1 VDALIAPMN
10 LPLVEDYSMYDAA
23 MAVDGTTPL
32 TISPSTFKSAVSGFI
47 DLLIEQTA
55 PTMLWAKLPKG
66 EGWQHE
72 IERYCKQAT
81 NAQALFLFYNYSEDA
96 QGDSFEQAHMPLQ
109 LYCPSIGKLALM
121 SEDGEDW
128 LNDSDMTPTVAIP
141 LERNGD
147 LQGEYF
153 VMAVSAD
160 YQGLLVTNR
169 NRNRPGGQRDLGRDM
184 GRDMGRDQG
193 RDNSE
198 VLSMTALHDGS
209 ADSKVHQLRML
220 YSCQSSVIQ
229 AALLG
234 IQQVVTRVPTNSLR
248 LSLGPMSGNFA
259 QGEQGT
265 VGVESLLMSWDMLF
279 PPLGADRPDQILHSH
294 WTLKQLQRQEELS
307 RRVATYR
314 KQAESSE
321 SLQLQQEE
329 LMNALRLKDE
339 FLNMVVQE
347 LRTPLT
353 NMKTAL
359 SLINSPSLKPAQR
372 LRYGQLLHTE
382 CERQN
387 SLINGL
393 LNLSMIEQASDAIMM
408 PLRLSDVVPGVVSTY
423 QPLAQEKELMLAYT
437 IPDTL
442 PPIACLTPWLR
453 QVVVNL
459 LHNSIKF
466 TGKGGRVWVRAKSQG
481 DYVQLDVQD
490 TGIGIAP
497 SEIPKVFNRFYRV
510 RSSNGDDSG
519 GAGLGL
525 TIVQQLLLRC
535 GGSITVNSRLGQGS
549 TFTVLLPV
557 HSEVADPVES
567 LHAVG

>member
-1 VDALIAPMN
+1 MDALIAPMN

-23 MAVDGTTPL
+23 LAANGAQPL
-32 TISPSTFKSAVSGFI
+32 TVSPSTFKSAVSGFI
-47 DLLIEQTA
+47 DLLIDQAA

-72 IERYCKQAT
+72 IERFCKQAA
-81 NAQALFLFYNYSEDA
+81 NAQALFLFYNYSEDSQA
-96 QGDSFEQAHMPLQ
+96 DSFEQAHMPLQ

-121 SEDGEDW
+121 SEDGQDW

-153 VMAVSAD
+153 VMAISPQ
-160 YQGLLVTNR
+160 YQGLLVANR
-169 NRNRPGGQRDLGRDM
+169 TRVRPPVHPLAQRDSARDI
-184 GRDMGRDQG
+184 G

-198 VLSMTALHDGS
+198 VLSMTALHDGT
-209 ADSKVHQLRML
+209 AESKVHQLRLL
-220 YSCQSSVIQ
+220 YSCQSSVVQ
-229 AALLG
+229 GALQG

-279 PPLGADRPDQILHSH
+279 PPLDADRPEQLLHSQ
-294 WTLKQLQRQEELS
+294 WTLKQLQRQEELA

-314 KQAESSE
+314 KQAESAE

-393 LNLSMIEQASDAIMM
+393 LNLSMIEQASDAIML
-408 PLRLSDVVPGVVSTY
+408 PLRLCDVVPGVVSTY

-453 QVVVNL
+453 QIVVNL

-466 TGKGGRVWVRAKSQG
+466 TAKGGRVWVRAKNQG
-481 DYVQLDVQD
+481 DFVQLDVQD

-510 RSSNGDDSG
+510 RSANGDDSG

-557 HSEVADPVES
+557 HADVEALEP
-567 LHAVG
+567 LHCVG

>member
-1 VDALIAPMN
+1 MIPSPSPWTAVDALIAPMN
-10 LPLVEDYSMYDAA
+10 LPLVEDYSIYDAT
-23 MAVDGTTPL
+23 MAVNEASPL
-32 TISPSTFKSAVSGFI
+32 TVSPSTFKSAVTGFI
-47 DLLIEQTA
+47 DLLIEQSA

-72 IERYCKQAT
+72 IERYCKQAA
-81 NAQALFLFYNYSEDA
+81 NAQAVFLFYNYSEES

-121 SEDGEDW
+121 SEDGQDW

-153 VMAVSAD
+153 VIAISPE
-160 YQGLLVTNR
+160 YQGLLVANR
-169 NRNRPGGQRDLGRDM
+169 NRSRHASQ
-184 GRDMGRDQG
+184 RDQG

-198 VLSMTALHDGS
+198 VLSITALHDGS
-209 ADSKVHQLRML
+209 AESKVQQLRLL
-220 YSCQSSVIQ
+220 YSCQSSVLQ
-229 AALLG
+229 TALLG

-279 PPLGADRPDQILHSH
+279 PPLAADRPEQILHSH

-314 KQAESSE
+314 KQAESAE

-393 LNLSMIEQASDAIMM
+393 LNLSQIEHASDAIMQ
-408 PLRLSDVVPGVVSTY
+408 PLRLCDVVPGVVSTY

-466 TGKGGRVWVRAKSQG
+466 TGKGGRVWVRAKAQG
-481 DYVQLDVQD
+481 DFVQLDVQD

-510 RSSNGDDSG
+510 RSANGDDSG

-549 TFTVLLPV
+549 TFTVMLPV
-557 HSEVADPVES
+557 HTEIESPES
-567 LHAVG
+567 LQFVS